1 MAPARTRRRSSG
13 AGAAADGGGGGAGP
27 SSVSAT
33 MTTPISAGKLVS
45 GRAAAT
51 GGRRGRAAASV
62 SVRADATVGV
72 VVGGGGVSGSAPAV
86 TPAPFAPVGG
96 RSFPEHET
104 TIDDLPEELLLKVR

>member
-13 AGAAADGGGGGAGP
+13 GAGP
-27 SSVSAT
+27 SSSSVAAT
-33 MTTPISAGKLVS
+33 MTTPISAAKV
-45 GRAAAT
+45 AASSATAT
-51 GGRRGRAAASV
+51 GGRGGGTGAAATVTRASV
-62 SVRADATVGV
+62 SVRGSDAATN
-72 VVGGGGVSGSAPAV
+72 APAV